1 MTGFSLAMAGSRPI
15 SFKSAH
21 TEADVVDLLR
31 RCIGDW
37 DPHERALLPQIR
49 GIDEIRDGDHVNEI
63 AFHITIARI
72 ESRGPQEVLEK
83 LDTLFAHACQR
94 LTELGV

>member
-1 MTGFSLAMAGSRPI
+1 MTGFRLARAGCRPV
-15 SFKSAH
+15 SFKSAR
-21 TEADVVDLLR
+21 TEADVVELLR

-37 DPHERALLPQIR
+37 DPRERALLPLIR
-49 GIDEIRDGDHVNEI
+49 GIDEIRDGAHVNEI
-63 AFHITIARI
+63 AFYITTARI

-94 LTELGV
+94 LTELGA